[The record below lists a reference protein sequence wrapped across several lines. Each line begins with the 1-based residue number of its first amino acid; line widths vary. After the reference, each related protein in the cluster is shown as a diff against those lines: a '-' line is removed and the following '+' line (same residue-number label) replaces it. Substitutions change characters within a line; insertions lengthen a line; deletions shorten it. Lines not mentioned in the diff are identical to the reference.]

1 MVKNIYLDYAATTPL
16 DKQVLNAMLPYFDTQ
31 YGNPASIHSYG
42 QEATNAVDEARARVA
57 SFLGAVPQEIIF
69 TSGATESNNLVL
81 RGAVREYKKKNS
93 QSTPHVITSS
103 IEHDSVLE
111 TVKELEKD
119 KEITVSYVPVNAQ
132 GIVLLEHL
140 ENMIQ
145 ETTILVSIMYANNE
159 IGTIEPISE
168 IGKMLRRKNESRE
181 QKIIFHTD
189 AVQAVQYLDCT
200 IERLGVDALS
210 LSGHKIYGP
219 KGVSALYMR
228 KGTPI
233 APIVTGGGQEY
244 KKRSGTL
251 NVPAIVGLGQAV
263 VEVEKNISS
272 AEHIERLRDIL
283 IQSITELIPEVEMNG
298 AVGKDRLPN
307 NANFC
312 FPGAEGESIV
322 IMLDQVGI
330 AASTGSACA
339 SKSLEPSHVLLA
351 IGVPKEKAHSSVR
364 LTLGKHTTEEEVNK
378 VIEVLPGIVKRLRE
392 IAGAAEYQK

>member
-1 MVKNIYLDYAATTPL
+1 MVKKIYLDYAATTPV
-16 DKQVLNAMLPYFDTQ
+16 DKQVLSAMLPYFDKQ

-42 QEATNAVDEARARVA
+42 QEATNAVDEARERVA
-57 SFLGAVPQEIIF
+57 NFLGSVPQEIIF

-93 QSTPHVITSS
+93 GSVPHVIISP

-132 GIVLLEHL
+132 GVILLDQL
-140 ENMIQ
+140 ENLIQ
-145 ETTILVSIMYANNE
+145 DSTILVSVMYANNE
-159 IGTIEPISE
+159 IGTIEPIRE
-168 IGKMLRRKNESRE
+168 VGTLLRQKNESRE
-181 QKIIFHTD
+181 YKIIFHTD
-189 AVQAVQYLDCT
+189 AVQGAGYLDCNV
-200 IERLGVDALS
+200 ERLGVDALS

-219 KGVSALYMR
+219 KGISALYMK
-228 KGTPI
+228 KGTAI

-263 VEVEKNISS
+263 VEVRKNIAL
-272 AEHIERLRDIL
+272 AERIETLRDLL
-283 IQSITELIPEVEMNG
+283 IQGILGSVPEAEMNG
-298 AVGKDRLPN
+298 ATGKERLPN

-322 IMLDQVGI
+322 IMLDQAGI

-364 LTLGKHTTEEEVNK
+364 FTLGKHTTEQEIKK
-378 VIEVLPGIVKRLRE
+378 VIEELPGIVKRLRE
-392 IAGAAEYQK
+392 IAGAFQIKN